1 MAKLSKS
8 TRTVIIAAGV
18 LLVLGGVLLA
28 LMLTKPS
35 DDTESESS
43 DISSEP
49 DTSITVTD
57 KEVKDVKS
65 LTVKNES
72 GSFTLE
78 RNERVVSSTD
88 DEGEVKSETEYFFTS
103 PQMGGLSPND
113 TMLNAFVSN
122 MAGLSTKSLVEENAE
137 DLEKYGLETPKAE
150 VTAQFEDGTSAR
162 LCFGIQNPTSSSM
175 VYFRTGDSRDVH
187 QVSYYTAG
195 SAFYDI
201 KEFVDLV
208 MTEGYDGNAPEEL
221 DYLVIKRSDL
231 DEPVEIRYM
240 YDLAQAAED
249 EDNVITTFNS
259 HRIISPII
267 AEVDSTKGQTLC
279 YGLYGLVMSSC
290 EYLEKTDEALA
301 ATGLD
306 EPFVEISFSYG
317 GKDRVLYLGDKITE
331 VTQTDNTDAPALT
344 TVTGYYAM
352 FDTVEGIYAISKDK
366 APWYTF
372 TVEDVMSRRPVSPYI
387 YTVDT
392 VEITLPDGT
401 YTFKIEGDADNHTF
415 SCGGEEVDDV
425 KFRELYQYLL
435 ASVGE
440 ELFFEEQETQP
451 AAVIKFNYREEY
463 HDVYGTSSDEIA
475 FYASDDRNNI
485 VSVNG
490 STLFKVREI
499 YTQRLADNVKAVITG
514 GAVELNW

>member
-1 MAKLSKS
+1 MAKLSKT

-35 DDTESESS
+35 ETDSDESSESS
-43 DISSEP
+43 SAP

-57 KEVKDVKS
+57 KEVKDVLS
-65 LTVKNES
+65 LTVKNEN
-72 GSFTLE
+72 GTFTLN
-78 RNERVVSSTD
+78 RNERIVSSA
-88 DEGEVKSETEYFFTS
+88 DEDGEVKSETEYYFTS
-103 PQMGGLSPND
+103 PEMLGLSPND

-137 DLEKYGLETPKAE
+137 DLEKYGLLNPVAE
-150 VTAQFEDGTSAR
+150 VTEEFEDGTSVQ
-162 LCFGIQNPTSSSM
+162 LCFGIQNPAASSS

-187 QVSYYTAG
+187 QVSYYTVG

-201 KEFVDLV
+201 KEFVNLV
-208 MTEGYDGNAPEEL
+208 MTEGYSANAPKEL
-221 DYLVIKRSDL
+221 DYLIIKRPDL

-240 YDLAQAAED
+240 YDVAEAAED
-249 EDNVITTFNS
+249 EDNMITTFNS
-259 HRIISPII
+259 HRFITPIT

-279 YGLYGLVMSSC
+279 YGLYGLSMSSC
-290 EYLEKTDEALA
+290 AYLEKTDEALA

-306 EPFVEISFSYG
+306 TPYVEISFRYG

-331 VTQTDNTDAPALT
+331 VTQTENSDAPALT

-352 FDTVEGIYAISKDK
+352 LDTTEGIYTISKDN

-372 TVEDVMSRRPVSPYI
+372 TIEDVMSRRPVSPYI
-387 YTVDT
+387 YTVDNI
-392 VEITLPDGT
+392 EITLPDGK

-415 SCGGEEVDDV
+415 SCDGTEVDDL
-425 KFRELYQYLL
+425 KFRELYQYLI

-440 ELFFEEQETQP
+440 ELFFDEQNTEP
-451 AAVIKFNYREEY
+451 VAVIKFNYREDY
-463 HDVYGTSSDEIA
+463 YDAYGTESDEIA
-475 FYASDDRNNI
+475 FYASEDRKNI

-490 STLFKVREI
+490 DTLFKVGEI
-499 YTQRLADNVKAVITG
+499 YTQRLTDNVKAVITG

>member
-35 DDTESESS
+35 DSTEGESS
-43 DISSEP
+43 DASSAP
-49 DTSITVTD
+49 DTSIIVTD
-57 KEVKDVKS
+57 KEVRDVKS

-72 GSFTLE
+72 GTFTLE
-78 RNERVVSSTD
+78 RNERIVSSTD
-88 DEGEVKSETEYFFTS
+88 EEGEVSSETEYFFTS
-103 PQMGGLSPND
+103 PEMGGLSPND
-113 TMLNAFVSN
+113 TMLNAFVGN
-122 MAGLSTKSLVEENAE
+122 MANLSTKSLVEENAE
-137 DLEKYGLETPKAE
+137 DLEKYGLEAPAAE
-150 VTAQFEDGTSAR
+150 VTVQFEDGTSAN

-175 VYFRTGDSRDVH
+175 MYFRTGDSRDVH
-187 QVSYYTAG
+187 QVSYYSVG

-201 KEFVDLV
+201 KEFVNLV
-208 MTEGYDGNAPEEL
+208 MTEGYDGNNPEEL

-240 YDLAQAAED
+240 YDVAEASED
-249 EDNVITTFNS
+249 EDNMITTFNS
-259 HRIISPII
+259 HRFISPIT

-279 YGLYGLVMSSC
+279 YGLYGLAMSSC
-290 EYLEKTDEALA
+290 EYLKKTDEALA

-331 VTQTDNTDAPALT
+331 VTQTDNPDAPALT
-344 TVTGYYAM
+344 TVTGYYAS
-352 FDTVEGIYAISKDK
+352 FDTVEGIYAISKDN

-387 YTVDT
+387 YTVDNI
-392 VEITLPDGT
+392 EITLPDGK
-401 YTFKIEGDADNHTF
+401 YTFKIDGDADNHTF
-415 SCGGEEVDDV
+415 SCDGKEVDDL
-425 KFRELYQYLL
+425 KFRELYQYLI

-440 ELFFEEQETQP
+440 ELFFEEQQTEP
-451 AAVIKFNYREEY
+451 VAVIKFNYREEY
-463 HDVYGTSSDEIA
+463 RDVYGTSSDEIA
-475 FYASDDRNNI
+475 FFGSGDRNNI

-490 STLFKVREI
+490 DTLFKVREI

-514 GAVELNW
+514 GMVELNW